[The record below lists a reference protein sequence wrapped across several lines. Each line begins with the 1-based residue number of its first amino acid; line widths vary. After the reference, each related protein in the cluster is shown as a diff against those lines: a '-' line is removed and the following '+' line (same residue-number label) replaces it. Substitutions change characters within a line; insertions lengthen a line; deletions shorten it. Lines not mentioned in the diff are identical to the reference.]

1 MAHRN
6 NTAQVVPETIPQL
19 LSVLQVARAL
29 SISRAKAY
37 ALVESGRLPCIRIDR
52 SVRVSVTALN
62 RWLQQQS
69 A

>member
-6 NTAQVVPETIPQL
+6 TPAQEGPEPIPQL
-19 LSVLQVARAL
+19 LTVLQVAQAL
-29 SISRAKAY
+29 AISRAKAY